1 MIFLNREGDFSKE
14 VKSEERIDRSDLGRV
29 FPAEELEEGE
39 IPGCWTIEC
48 SDIISCHQYYLRAKI
63 ISSLFIHLFF
73 LFKKEIFGFEWE

>member
-39 IPGCWTIEC
+39 IPGC
-48 SDIISCHQYYLRAKI
+48 
-63 ISSLFIHLFF
+63 
-73 LFKKEIFGFEWE
+73 